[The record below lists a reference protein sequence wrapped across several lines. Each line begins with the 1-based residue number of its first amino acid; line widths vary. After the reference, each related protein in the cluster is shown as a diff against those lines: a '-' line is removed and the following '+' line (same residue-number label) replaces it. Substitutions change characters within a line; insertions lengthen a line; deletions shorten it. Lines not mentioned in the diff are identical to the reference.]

1 MKIAERVCIECNS
14 TLKGRSDK
22 RFCDDGCRNNY
33 NNRLNS
39 NQTSYVRTVNAVLRK
54 NRKILMESLTEG
66 HKVKVDKTILIEAG
80 FQFDFFTHQYKTTA
94 GKVYI
99 FVYEYGYLPLK
110 DDQFLLVK
118 KFE

>member
-1 MKIAERVCIECNS
+1 
-14 TLKGRSDK
+14 
-22 RFCDDGCRNNY
+22 
-33 NNRLNS
+33 
-39 NQTSYVRTVNAVLRK
+39 
-54 NRKILMESLTEG
+54 MEALTES
-66 HKVKVDKTILIEAG
+66 HKVKVDKTDLIEAG

-99 FVYEYGYLPLK
+99 FVYEYGYLLLK

>member
-14 TLKGRSDK
+14 TIKGRSDK

-39 NQTSYVRTVNAVLRK
+39 DQTSYVRTVNTVLRK
-54 NRKILMESLTEG
+54 NRKILMEALTES
-66 HKVKVDKTILIEAG
+66 HKVKVDKTDLIEAG

-99 FVYEYGYLPLK
+99 FVYEYGYLLLK